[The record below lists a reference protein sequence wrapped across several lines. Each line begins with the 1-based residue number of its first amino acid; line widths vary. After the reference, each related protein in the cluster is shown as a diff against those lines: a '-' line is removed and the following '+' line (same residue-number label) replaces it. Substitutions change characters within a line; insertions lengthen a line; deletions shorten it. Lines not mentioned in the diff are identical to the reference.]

1 MTPSAKDAQTLSLT
15 TADLRVIRDI
25 MQEVIEMK
33 HKCRFA
39 LDDEQAKEI
48 PHTVGMIG
56 DLAGGDLRKGVEVLR
71 DNHKWISKLRGAL
84 DRAAMVAGTALVTGI
99 VAGLGGIVWLG
110 FKVAATLKGATP

>member
-1 MTPSAKDAQTLSLT
+1 MTPSAKDANTLSLT